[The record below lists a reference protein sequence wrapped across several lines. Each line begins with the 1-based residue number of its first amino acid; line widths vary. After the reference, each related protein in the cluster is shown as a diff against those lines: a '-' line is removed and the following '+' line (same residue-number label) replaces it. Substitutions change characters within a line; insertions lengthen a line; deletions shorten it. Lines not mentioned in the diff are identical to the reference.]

1 MTDEEFYEKLT
12 PYLEKLK
19 NMSVDELASYKEK
32 LMQKAVE
39 NKVVQNFLY
48 SLFCILQALMG
59 CKLATLG
66 KLANALD
73 VDVTEIIED
82 LDTKKE

>member
-12 PYLEKLK
+12 PFLEKLK

-32 LMQKAVE
+32 LMQKATE

-48 SLFCILQALMG
+48 SLFCIL
-59 CKLATLG
+59 
-66 KLANALD
+66 
-73 VDVTEIIED
+73 
-82 LDTKKE
+82 

>member
-32 LMQKAVE
+32 LMQKATE

-48 SLFCILQALMG
+48 SLFCILQALW
-59 CKLATLG
+59 LG
-66 KLANALD
+66 RKF
-73 VDVTEIIED
+73 
-82 LDTKKE
+82 

>member
-48 SLFCILQALMG
+48 SLFCIL
-59 CKLATLG
+59 
-66 KLANALD
+66 
-73 VDVTEIIED
+73 
-82 LDTKKE
+82 